1 MSSNSVERT
10 SGYESITPPKL
21 KARLEAGDR
30 RVLLDVR
37 EPWEFDLTH
46 SP

>member
-1 MSSNSVERT
+1 MSSNSVERA
-10 SGYESITPPKL
+10 SSYEGITPPEL
-21 KARLEAGDR
+21 KVRLEAGDR
-30 RVLLDVR
+30 PVLLDVR